1 MQNMTK
7 VEILNTSFTVIFPSI
22 EKSES
27 FYFIFKKNLNL
38 KLNTSHQ
45 IF

>member
-7 VEILNTSFTVIFPSI
+7 VEILNTSFTVIFPSK

-27 FYFIFKKNLNL
+27 FYFSFKKA
-38 KLNTSHQ
+38 
-45 IF
+45 

>member
-27 FYFIFKKNLNL
+27 CYFILKKPKFKV
-38 KLNTSHQ
+38 
-45 IF
+45 

>member
-7 VEILNTSFTVIFPSI
+7 VEIVNTSFTVIFPSI
-22 EKSES
+22 ENQNLVILFS
-27 FYFIFKKNLNL
+27 KNLNL

>member
-7 VEILNTSFTVIFPSI
+7 VEILNTAFTVIFPSI

-27 FYFIFKKNLNL
+27 CSQKNLNL